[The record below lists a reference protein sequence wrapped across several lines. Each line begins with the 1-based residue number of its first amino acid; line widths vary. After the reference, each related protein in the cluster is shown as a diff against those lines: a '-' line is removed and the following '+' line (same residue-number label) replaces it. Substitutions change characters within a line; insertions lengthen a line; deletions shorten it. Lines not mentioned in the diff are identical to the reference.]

1 MSLTNKS
8 EITVRF
14 LTKLG
19 RLLLLFYEQ
28 TVETMSNE
36 HGHLYLQT
44 PMSKEQRQLETAEKK
59 AEQTPYLHNT
69 GTEQTTKYLKNSDG
83 RDNISL

>member
-1 MSLTNKS
+1 MSADGQDLGQINMELFDEVNMSLTNKS

-44 PMSKEQRQLETAEKK
+44 PMSKE
-59 AEQTPYLHNT
+59 
-69 GTEQTTKYLKNSDG
+69 
-83 RDNISL
+83 